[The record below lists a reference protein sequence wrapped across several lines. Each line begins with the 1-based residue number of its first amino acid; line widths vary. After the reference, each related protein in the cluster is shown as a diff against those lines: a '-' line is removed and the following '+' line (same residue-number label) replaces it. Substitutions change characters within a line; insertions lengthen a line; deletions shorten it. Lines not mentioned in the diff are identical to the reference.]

1 MPRKEEYTVTGE
13 IFIKVESFKAY
24 LYTQGMDPNTI
35 RQKSNY
41 TGYFLKW
48 LEGENLEEK
57 DNRYN
62 DMLNFIDSCRLNG
75 KSIKI
80 INSTLRSVR
89 SYYEFLKLTCPDV
102 KNPALNLFVKG
113 EPRKVISGIVD
124 FKTLESIY
132 SDFKADNLREKRN
145 RVILGLLI
153 YQGITTEELSALETS
168 HLKLKEG
175 KIHVPG
181 NRRRCS
187 RVLELKPFQVME
199 LYEYLNEVR
208 PRILEWISEPK
219 PFGRRP
225 DKINTERI
233 GDQLFISVNGSE
245 HIKNSM
251 LHLFRLIRKTYP
263 DIISARQIRQSV
275 LFHWLKD
282 HNLRQ
287 VQYMA
292 GHRWVS
298 STERYKLN
306 NLDSLQ
312 SKIEKFHP
320 LSKNPK
326 VI

>member
-1 MPRKEEYTVTGE
+1 MPKKEEYTVKGE
-13 IFIKVESFKAY
+13 VFSKVECFKAY
-24 LYTQGMDPNTI
+24 LHTQGMDTATI

-48 LEGENLEEK
+48 LEGENLDEK
-57 DNRYN
+57 DTRYN
-62 DMLNFIDSCRLNG
+62 DMLNFIDSCRLSG

-80 INSTLRSVR
+80 INSTLRSIR
-89 SYYEFLKLTCPDV
+89 NYYEFLKLDDPAI

-124 FKTLESIY
+124 FKTLENIY
-132 SDFKADNLREKRN
+132 SDFKADDPREKRN

-153 YQGITTEELSALETS
+153 YQGVTTEELSALETS
-168 HLKLKEG
+168 HLKFKEG

-187 RVLELKPFQVME
+187 RVLELKPFQVLE
-199 LYEYLNEVR
+199 LYHYLNEVR
-208 PRILEWISEPK
+208 PRILEWISDRK

-245 HIKNSM
+245 HIKNSL
-251 LHLFRLIRKTYP
+251 LHLFRLIGKTYP
-263 DIISARQIRQSV
+263 DVISARQIRQSV
-275 LFHWLKD
+275 IVHWLKD
-282 HNLRQ
+282 HNLRE

-298 STERYKLN
+298 STERYQLG
-306 NLDSLQ
+306 NLDNLQ

-320 LSKNPK
+320 LNRIK
-326 VI
+326 